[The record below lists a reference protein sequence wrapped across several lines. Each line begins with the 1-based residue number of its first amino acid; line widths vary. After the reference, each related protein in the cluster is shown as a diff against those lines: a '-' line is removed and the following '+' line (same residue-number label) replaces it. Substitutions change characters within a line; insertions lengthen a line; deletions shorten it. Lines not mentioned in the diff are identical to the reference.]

1 MIPTSASQVEP
12 KPMCGY
18 QLSAA
23 TFTDVRTTL
32 ALHGVTSRA
41 NADGRYVTLAQPTRG
56 LIPLLFDSRSQYKI
70 ADGTPVA
77 C

>member
-1 MIPTSASQVEP
+1 
-12 KPMCGY
+12 MCGY

-70 ADGTPVA
+70 ADGTPVP